1 MPVSCYPELS
11 GPKSAKSKHSHFPW
25 SMLVHLVAALLVFV
39 GSASAQSRIDC
50 SSVPSK
56 ILHRDVPY
64 CAFIPQS
71 FSATS
76 KLPVLYFL
84 HGLGDNQQSLINMGA
99 WNLITDL
106 RSQNKIGDFLIVTPQ
121 GGSSFYINSAD
132 GRIRYSDFFL
142 QELIPFIERKYHTRT
157 DRNGRAVS
165 GISMGG
171 YGALRFAFAYPQ
183 KFSAVSA
190 ESAAL
195 FSDSPKLLDQAMH
208 AGSPRANLLGNVF
221 GNPIDP
227 AHWRAN
233 QPFALAKLNA
243 AAITHVAIY
252 FNCGQQ
258 DGYGFEEG
266 ASALD
271 RQLTVEKIAHTTKLY
286 PGEHSL
292 TYFLSHMDEVME
304 FHSREFAKHLV
315 GSAVAASK

>member
-1 MPVSCYPELS
+1 MFFSCHPERSERKPAESKDPYRYQYRLFLIVATLFIL
-11 GPKSAKSKHSHFPW
+11 GASAP
-25 SMLVHLVAALLVFV
+25 
-39 GSASAQSRIDC
+39 AQSRIDC

-64 CAFIPQS
+64 CALIPQS
-71 FSATS
+71 FSTTS
-76 KLPVLYFL
+76 HLPVLYFL

-99 WNLITDL
+99 WNLISDL
-106 RSQNKIGDFLIVTPQ
+106 RAQNKIGDFLIVTPQ

-132 GRIRYSDFFL
+132 GHIRYSDFFFE
-142 QELIPFIERKYHTRT
+142 ELMPFIERKYHTRT

-171 YGALRFAFAYPQ
+171 YGALRFAFAHPR

-195 FSDSPKLLDQAMH
+195 FSDSPKLLDQAMQ

-233 QPFALAKLNA
+233 DPFALVKQNA
-243 AAITHVAIY
+243 ADISRLAIY

-258 DGYGFEEG
+258 DGYGFEDG
-266 ASALD
+266 AAMLD
-271 RQLTVEKIAHTTKLY
+271 RQLTTEKIAHTTKLY

-292 TYFLSHMDEVME
+292 PYFLSHMDELME
-304 FHSREFAKHLV
+304 FHSREFTKHPV
-315 GSAVAASK
+315 PPSAASSK